1 MLNSISI
8 MGRLSSDP
16 QLRRTASGKAVASFS
31 VACERDFKN
40 QQTGEKEV
48 DFIECVAWGGTAE
61 MVEKYFHK
69 GQMAV
74 ATGRLQ
80 LRDWTDKN
88 GQKRRQ
94 AEILVNSISISAE
107 ARKAALRPALGL
119 TTDTARRRIRLP
131 PLRRTSR
138 SWMERT
144 NNCRSRPGKA
154 IFPLK
159 D

>member
-61 MVEKYFHK
+61 MVEKFFHK

-80 LRDWTDKN
+80 LRDWKDKN
-88 GQKRRQ
+88 GQKRRT
-94 AEILVNSISISAE
+94 AEILVNSIYFCGSKESGTQASSGADNGYSTPAYQTPAPAANFAE
-107 ARKAALRPALGL
+107 LDGE
-119 TTDTARRRIRLP
+119 DEQLP
-131 PLRRTSR
+131 
-138 SWMERT
+138 
-144 NNCRSRPGKA
+144 
-154 IFPLK
+154 F
-159 D
+159 

>member
-88 GQKRRQ
+88 GQKRRTAGILINNVYFCGNKESGAQSSSGAYSGYSAPAYQ
-94 AEILVNSISISAE
+94 APAP
-107 ARKAALRPALGL
+107 AANF
-119 TTDTARRRIRLP
+119 RLLEDDDAQLP
-131 PLRRTSR
+131 
-138 SWMERT
+138 
-144 NNCRSRPGKA
+144 
-154 IFPLK
+154 F
-159 D
+159 

>member
-1 MLNSISI
+1 MLNTITI
-8 MGRLSSDP
+8 AGRLVRNP
-16 QLRRTASGKAVASFS
+16 ELRRTASGKAVTSFTL
-31 VACERDFKN
+31 ACDRDFKN

-69 GQMAV
+69 GQMAI

-94 AEILVNSISISAE
+94 AEILVNSIYFCGSKESGTQASSGADNGYSTPAYQAPAPAANFAE
-107 ARKAALRPALGL
+107 LDGE
-119 TTDTARRRIRLP
+119 DEQLP
-131 PLRRTSR
+131 
-138 SWMERT
+138 
-144 NNCRSRPGKA
+144 
-154 IFPLK
+154 F
-159 D
+159 

>member
-1 MLNSISI
+1 MLNQIAI
-8 MGRLSSDP
+8 QGRLVRDP
-16 QLRRTASGKAVASFS
+16 ELRRTNSGKAVTSFTL
-31 VACERDFKN
+31 VCDRDFKN

-88 GQKRRQ
+88 GQKRRT
-94 AEILVNSISISAE
+94 AEVLVNSIYFCGSKESGTQASSGADNGYSA
-107 ARKAALRPALGL
+107 PAYQAPAPASNFVELEGE
-119 TTDTARRRIRLP
+119 DEQLP
-131 PLRRTSR
+131 
-138 SWMERT
+138 
-144 NNCRSRPGKA
+144 
-154 IFPLK
+154 F
-159 D
+159 

>member
-1 MLNSISI
+1 MLNTITI
-8 MGRLSSDP
+8 AGRMVRDP
-16 QLRRTASGKAVASFS
+16 ELRRTASGKAVTSFTL
-31 VACERDFKN
+31 ACDRDFKN

-94 AEILVNSISISAE
+94 AEILVNNIYFCGSKESGTQASSGADNGYSTPAYQAPAPAANFAE
-107 ARKAALRPALGL
+107 LDGE
-119 TTDTARRRIRLP
+119 DEQLP
-131 PLRRTSR
+131 
-138 SWMERT
+138 
-144 NNCRSRPGKA
+144 
-154 IFPLK
+154 F
-159 D
+159 

>member
-1 MLNSISI
+1 MLNHITV
-8 MGRLSSDP
+8 MGRLTRDP
-16 QLRRTASGKAVASFS
+16 ELRRTGSGKPVTSFTL
-31 VACERDFKN
+31 ACDRDFKN

-61 MVEKYFHK
+61 MAEKYFHK

-94 AEILVNSISISAE
+94 AEILVNSIYFCGSKESGTQASSGADSGYSAP
-107 ARKAALRPALGL
+107 AYQAPAPAANFAELDGE
-119 TTDTARRRIRLP
+119 DEQLP
-131 PLRRTSR
+131 
-138 SWMERT
+138 
-144 NNCRSRPGKA
+144 
-154 IFPLK
+154 F
-159 D
+159 

>member
-1 MLNSISI
+1 MLNQIAI
-8 MGRLSSDP
+8 QGRLVRDP
-16 QLRRTASGKAVASFS
+16 ELRRTASGKAVTSFTL
-31 VACERDFKN
+31 ACDRDFKN

-80 LRDWTDKN
+80 LRGWTDKN

-94 AEILVNSISISAE
+94 AEILVSNVYFCGSKESGTQASSGADNGYSTPAYQAPAPAANFAE
-107 ARKAALRPALGL
+107 LEDDDAQ
-119 TTDTARRRIRLP
+119 LP
-131 PLRRTSR
+131 
-138 SWMERT
+138 
-144 NNCRSRPGKA
+144 
-154 IFPLK
+154 F
-159 D
+159 

>member
-61 MVEKYFHK
+61 IVEKYFYK

-88 GQKRRQ
+88 GQKRRT
-94 AEILVNSISISAE
+94 AEILVNSIYFCGRNESGTQTSSGDDNGYSTPAYQAPAPAANFAE
-107 ARKAALRPALGL
+107 LEGE
-119 TTDTARRRIRLP
+119 DEQLP
-131 PLRRTSR
+131 
-138 SWMERT
+138 
-144 NNCRSRPGKA
+144 
-154 IFPLK
+154 F
-159 D
+159 

>member
-1 MLNSISI
+1 MLNQISVQ
-8 MGRLSSDP
+8 GRIVRDP
-16 QLRRTASGKAVASFS
+16 ELRRTASGKAVTSFTL
-31 VACERDFKN
+31 ACDRDFKN

-94 AEILVNSISISAE
+94 AEILVNNIYFCGSKESGTQASSGADNGYSAP
-107 ARKAALRPALGL
+107 AYQAPAPAANFAELDGE
-119 TTDTARRRIRLP
+119 DEQLP
-131 PLRRTSR
+131 
-138 SWMERT
+138 
-144 NNCRSRPGKA
+144 
-154 IFPLK
+154 F
-159 D
+159 

>member
-1 MLNSISI
+1 MLNQISVQ
-8 MGRLSSDP
+8 GRIVRDP
-16 QLRRTASGKAVASFS
+16 ELRRTASGKAVTSFTL
-31 VACERDFKN
+31 ACDRDFKN

-94 AEILVNSISISAE
+94 AEILVNNIYFCGSKESGTQASSGADNGYSTPAYQAPAPAANFAE
-107 ARKAALRPALGL
+107 LDGE
-119 TTDTARRRIRLP
+119 DEQLP
-131 PLRRTSR
+131 
-138 SWMERT
+138 
-144 NNCRSRPGKA
+144 
-154 IFPLK
+154 F
-159 D
+159 

>member
-1 MLNSISI
+1 MLNQISVQ
-8 MGRLSSDP
+8 GRIVRD
-16 QLRRTASGKAVASFS
+16 QELRRTASGKAVTSFTL
-31 VACERDFKN
+31 ACDRDFKN

-94 AEILVNSISISAE
+94 AEILVNNIYFCGSKESGTQASSGADNGYSTPAYQAPAPAANFAE
-107 ARKAALRPALGL
+107 LDGE
-119 TTDTARRRIRLP
+119 DEQLP
-131 PLRRTSR
+131 
-138 SWMERT
+138 
-144 NNCRSRPGKA
+144 
-154 IFPLK
+154 F
-159 D
+159 

>member
-61 MVEKYFHK
+61 IVEKYFYK

-88 GQKRRQ
+88 GQKRRT
-94 AEILVNSISISAE
+94 AEILVNSIYFCGSKESGTQASSGADNGYSAP
-107 ARKAALRPALGL
+107 AYQAPAPAANFVELEDEDAQ
-119 TTDTARRRIRLP
+119 LP
-131 PLRRTSR
+131 
-138 SWMERT
+138 
-144 NNCRSRPGKA
+144 
-154 IFPLK
+154 F
-159 D
+159 

>member
-1 MLNSISI
+1 MLNQIAI
-8 MGRLSSDP
+8 QGRLARDP
-16 QLRRTASGKAVASFS
+16 ELRRTNSGKAVTSFTL
-31 VACERDFKN
+31 VCDRDFKN

-88 GQKRRQ
+88 GQKRRT
-94 AEILVNSISISAE
+94 AEILVSSIYFCGSKESGTQASSGADSGYSTPAYQAPAPAANFAE
-107 ARKAALRPALGL
+107 LEDDDAQ
-119 TTDTARRRIRLP
+119 LP
-131 PLRRTSR
+131 
-138 SWMERT
+138 
-144 NNCRSRPGKA
+144 
-154 IFPLK
+154 F
-159 D
+159 

>member
-1 MLNSISI
+1 MLNQISVQ
-8 MGRLSSDP
+8 GRLARDP
-16 QLRRTASGKAVASFS
+16 ELRRTNSGKAVTSFTL
-31 VACERDFKN
+31 ACDRDFKN

-88 GQKRRQ
+88 GQKRRT
-94 AEILVNSISISAE
+94 AEILVNSVYFCGSKESGTQASSGADNGYSA
-107 ARKAALRPALGL
+107 PAYQAPAPVANFAELDGEDEQL
-119 TTDTARRRIRLP
+119 L
-131 PLRRTSR
+131 
-138 SWMERT
+138 
-144 NNCRSRPGKA
+144 
-154 IFPLK
+154 F
-159 D
+159 

>member
-1 MLNSISI
+1 MLNQISVQ
-8 MGRLSSDP
+8 GRLARDP
-16 QLRRTASGKAVASFS
+16 ELRRTNSGKAVISFTL
-31 VACERDFKN
+31 ACDRDFKN

-94 AEILVNSISISAE
+94 AEILVNSLFL
-107 ARKAALRPALGL
+107 RKQ
-119 TTDTARRRIRLP
+119 
-131 PLRRTSR
+131 
-138 SWMERT
+138 
-144 NNCRSRPGKA
+144 GKRHSGQ
-154 IFPLK
+154 LWG
-159 D
+159 

>member
-40 QQTGEKEV
+40 QQTGGKEV
-48 DFIECVAWGGTAE
+48 DFIECVAWGSTAE
-61 MVEKYFHK
+61 IVEKYFHK

-80 LRDWTDKN
+80 LRGWTDKN

-94 AEILVNSISISAE
+94 AEILVSNVYFCGGKESGTQAGSLDDNGYSTPAYQ
-107 ARKAALRPALGL
+107 APALAANFTELDGE
-119 TTDTARRRIRLP
+119 DGQLP
-131 PLRRTSR
+131 
-138 SWMERT
+138 
-144 NNCRSRPGKA
+144 
-154 IFPLK
+154 F
-159 D
+159 

>member
-1 MLNSISI
+1 MLNQISVQ
-8 MGRLSSDP
+8 GRIVRDP
-16 QLRRTASGKAVASFS
+16 ELRRTASGKAVTSFTL
-31 VACERDFKN
+31 ACDRDFKN

-94 AEILVNSISISAE
+94 AEILVNNIYFCGSKESGTQAGSLDDNRYSTPAYQAPAHAANFAE
-107 ARKAALRPALGL
+107 LE
-119 TTDTARRRIRLP
+119 DDDLP
-131 PLRRTSR
+131 
-138 SWMERT
+138 
-144 NNCRSRPGKA
+144 
-154 IFPLK
+154 F
-159 D
+159 